1 MASPPNPADIKYG
14 GFYLPIFS
22 LLYVYQEI
30 GLPVELPL
38 YFLNIV
44 LTDSNFPIF
53 AGLTFLGALIGHG
66 ASKSIYSTDG
76 AKHNPK
82 NRWVVLWYRTLFTVK
97 KNPGKPPR
105 TIDELEKKMITSVE
119 WFWNLS
125 RVEKTL
131 ISVYRLGRFT
141 VIWPAKLVFL
151 SVALLTTWVL
161 ANVAISGSLQA
172 LGALFLVTQIV
183 FFFGS
188 WVFNRFPTS
197 VPLDAAPWLY
207 LAEYHKAEYLHDRG
221 DVDFEYGPLNFTQ
234 SAVDR
239 FDEAQRRVYDRPS
252 YYDNGD
258 VDWMVSLENT
268 PPQYVVPLDE
278 DTESE
283 RNE

>member
-14 GFYLPIFS
+14 GFYLPVFS
-22 LLYVYQEI
+22 LLYVHQEI

-38 YFLNIV
+38 YFINIV
-44 LTDSNFPIF
+44 LTDSNFPVF

-105 TIDELEKKMITSVE
+105 TIDELEKKMETSLE

-125 RVEKTL
+125 RVKKTL
-131 ISVYRLGRFT
+131 IFVYRLGRFI
-141 VIWPAKLVFL
+141 VIWPAKLTFL
-151 SVALLTTWVL
+151 SMALLTTWVL

-172 LGALFLVTQIV
+172 LGALFFVTQIV

-188 WVFNRFPTS
+188 WVFSRFPTS

-207 LAEYHKAEYLHDRG
+207 LAEYHKAEHLHEQG
-221 DVDFEYGPLNFTQ
+221 DIEFEYGPPNFTQ

-239 FDEAQRRVYDRPS
+239 FNETQRPVYNRPLYYNDE
-252 YYDNGD
+252 D
-258 VDWMVSLENT
+258 VDWMVPLENT
-268 PPQYVVPLDE
+268 QSQYTVPLDE
-278 DTESE
+278 DAGSE
-283 RNE
+283 EDD